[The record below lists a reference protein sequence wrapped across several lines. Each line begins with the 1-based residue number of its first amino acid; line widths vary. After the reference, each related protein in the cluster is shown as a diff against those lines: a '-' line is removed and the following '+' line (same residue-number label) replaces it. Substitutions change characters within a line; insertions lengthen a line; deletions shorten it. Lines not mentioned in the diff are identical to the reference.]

1 VKSELEVFADPGEVA
16 DAGATR
22 LARWSREVV
31 AVRGRCSVAVSG
43 GKTPWAMFAA
53 LALLDF
59 PWEQTVFFQV
69 DERIAPAGAP
79 ERNLVHLRAALGDA
93 PAQIV
98 PMPVEA
104 EDLERAA
111 AGYAG
116 RLPERLDIVH
126 LGIGPD
132 GHTASLV
139 PDDPVLEI
147 ADRAVALTATAY
159 QGQRRMTL
167 TYPALARAGQLLW
180 VIAGADKQSA
190 LGKLLAG
197 DRSIPAGRVSAER
210 SLVLAD
216 RAAAA
221 RSE

>member
-1 VKSELEVFADPGEVA
+1 MATELEVFADAGEVA
-16 DAGATR
+16 DAAASR
-22 LARWSREVV
+22 LARWTSEVV
-31 AVRGRCSVAVSG
+31 AARGRCSVAVSG
-43 GKTPWAMFAA
+43 GRTPWAMFAA
-53 LALLDF
+53 LARLDL

-79 ERNLVHLRAALGDA
+79 ERNLVHLRAAFGDA

-104 EDLERAA
+104 EDLEQAA
-111 AGYAG
+111 ADYA
-116 RLPERLDIVH
+116 RALPERLDLVH

-147 ADRAVALTATAY
+147 SDRSVAVTATAY

-167 TYPALARAGQLLW
+167 TYPALARADQLLW

-190 LGKLLAG
+190 LAKLLAG
-197 DRSIPAGRVSAER
+197 DRSIPAGRLSAAR

-216 RAAAA
+216 RAAA
-221 RSE
+221 STGE